1 VPLESS
7 ENYRFGLWTHKTRAA
22 FDYIRIKPFQDLHLE
37 ESFSY
42 KRFDSDMNFDYE
54 ESSSSSDESERDD
67 SMCIEYTS
75 LELRKDYC
83 EDRY

>member
-42 KRFDSDMNFDYE
+42 KRFDSDMVI
-54 ESSSSSDESERDD
+54 S
-67 SMCIEYTS
+67 
-75 LELRKDYC
+75 
-83 EDRY
+83 